1 MTALPAPVRPRRV
14 LLLDEDRDGRESVR
28 HRLAGAGYTVRTARD
43 ESSAWAAATVMRPD
57 AVVLDLCEPRSSGM
71 ELCLRLR
78 ADGDDVP
85 VLVTAHGT
93 VADRVTGLDAGAD
106 DFLPKP
112 FAAEELLARVRALLR
127 RSRADDRRAREVLV
141 YDDLRLDLG
150 SRIVA
155 RGETVIDLTRT
166 EHALLE
172 LFMRHPDEVLTRQRL
187 LADVWGYDFDPGSN
201 TLDVYVGYLRR
212 KTEVGDAT
220 RVIQNVRGV
229 GYVLRTETAAYAAP
243 GGEDSVERGSMQS
256 RRGEERPR
264 HGSHH

>member
-1 MTALPAPVRPRRV
+1 MTTLPAPARPRRV

-28 HRLAGAGYTVRTARD
+28 YRLAGEGYTVRTARD
-43 ESSAWAAATVMRPD
+43 ESSAWVAATAMRPD
-57 AVVLDLCEPRSSGM
+57 AVVLDLCEPRSSGIG
-71 ELCLRLR
+71 LCRRLR

-85 VLVTAHGT
+85 VLVTARGT

-127 RSRADDRRAREVLV
+127 RSRADDRRDRRDREVLV
-141 YDDLRLDLG
+141 YDDLSLDLG

-155 RGETVIDLTRT
+155 RSGTVIDLTRT

-172 LFMRHPDEVLTRQRL
+172 LFMRHPYEVLTRQRL
-187 LADVWGYDFDPGSN
+187 LAEVWGYDFDPGSN

-212 KTEVGDAT
+212 KTEVGDAA

-229 GYVLRTETAAYAAP
+229 GYVLRSEASGPPSAEP
-243 GGEDSVERGSMQS
+243 GSSQ
-256 RRGEERPR
+256 P
-264 HGSHH
+264 